1 MNVDIIS
8 TSCGNPLETVG
19 RIAGTSYGRTD
30 PKVSRAVNC
39 WRAGHLS
46 VFEHVSATFAIEG
59 ISRACSH
66 QLVRHR
72 LASFCQRSQ
81 RYTRLEGGDW
91 YVIPP
96 SIAGSD
102 SEQAYRGYM
111 AYARTRYE
119 SLIADGL
126 KPEDARFVLPEACKT
141 DIAVT
146 MNARELMSFCALR
159 LDAHAQWEIRELAG
173 GDAGRAG
180 GTGRPVG
187 RDSRLVPPP
196 GRIAHTDNRIRRG
209 SLWERK
215 SAPTSSRSST
225 ASTRGTASS

>member
-91 YVIPP
+91 YVVPP
-96 SIAGSD
+96 SIVGSD

-111 AYARTRYE
+111 AYSRTRYE

-159 LDAHAQWEIRELAG
+159 LDAHAQWEIRDLAG
-173 GDAGRAG
+173 AMLDALAEQGAQWAEIAG
-180 GTGRPVG
+180 WC
-187 RDSRLVPPP
+187 RLP
-196 GRIAHTDNRIRRG
+196 A
-209 SLWERK
+209 E
-215 SAPTSSRSST
+215 
-225 ASTRGTASS
+225 